1 MNQAII
7 PDYLKDIV
15 VFNPDAYNQDREE
28 LKAVTNNSHVLNQNK
43 DAYIEG
49 AQVGMYHFPQ
59 SRILTNEFRA
69 IVVLRSTGIR
79 AWKGQQFVVT
89 REDNGTLFENQK
101 EIADAIKTVIGNCI
115 STRGVKVDELSTFD
129 IEYLFLNIRG
139 KSVGETVEVMITCPD
154 DGETQVP
161 VFIPLDEIKV
171 QKNPKHNRDIKLDD
185 NLVMRMKYPS
195 LAEFIKTN
203 FVEDGGVGVTESF
216 DLISSCVDQ
225 IFNEEESWSGSE
237 CSKKELSEFIE
248 QLTSQQ
254 FKEI

>member
-1 MNQAII
+1 MPLPKIAT
-7 PDYLKDIV
+7 PTY
-15 VFNPDAYNQDREE
+15 E
-28 LKAVTNNSHVLNQNK
+28 LEL
-43 DAYIEG
+43 
-49 AQVGMYHFPQ
+49 P
-59 SRILTNEFRA
+59 
-69 IVVLRSTGIR
+69 STGEKIR
-79 AWKGQQFVVT
+79 YRPFLVKEEKILIIAM
-89 REDNGTLFENQK
+89 ESENQK

-161 VFIPLDEIKV
+161 VLIPLDEIKV

-185 NLVMRMKYPS
+185 NLIMRMKYPS

-248 QLTSQQ
+248 QLTSHQ
-254 FKEI
+254 FKEIESFFETMPKLSHKVKVTNPNTKVKSDVVLEGLSAFFS